1 MIRFMMIILI
11 VSISFSAIQ
20 AQNEVPERN
29 QLERIQFEGNELQA
43 QERKAQERIFEKEIF
58 EKRVFPPSRDVFD
71 DFSPPENQ
79 VIKNPGVDGNSFFGG
94 ATKQNEQ
101 EFRDARLKKLSKL
114 DFIERRV
121 IERSFNSFLRRNLE
135 NKMTASRKSM
145 FKRLTAE
152 VKNLRKVR
160 NTRLAKKNAK
170 NKVAEVQPQ
179 KPQQQK

>member
-1 MIRFMMIILI
+1 MGMIILI

-20 AQNEVPERN
+20 AQNEAIEQIQRV
-29 QLERIQFEGNELQA
+29 ERIQFEGAQELQA
-43 QERKAQERIFEKEIF
+43 QELKAVQERIFEKQIF

-71 DFSPPENQ
+71 NFSPPENQ

-121 IERSFNSFLRRNLE
+121 IERSFNSFLRKNLE
-135 NKMTASRKSM
+135 NKMTASRKPM

-152 VKNLRKVR
+152 VKSLRKVR
-160 NTRLAKKNAK
+160 NTRL
-170 NKVAEVQPQ
+170 
-179 KPQQQK
+179 